1 MNTTGIKNINDVY
14 KRKKHSE
21 PAPLAGNYIIFTT
34 QLSLRRYTILR
45 FEQQI
50 LF

>member
-1 MNTTGIKNINDVY
+1 MNTTGIKNINHVY
-14 KRKKHSE
+14 NLKKHSE
-21 PAPLAGNYIIFTT
+21 PAPLAGNYIFTT